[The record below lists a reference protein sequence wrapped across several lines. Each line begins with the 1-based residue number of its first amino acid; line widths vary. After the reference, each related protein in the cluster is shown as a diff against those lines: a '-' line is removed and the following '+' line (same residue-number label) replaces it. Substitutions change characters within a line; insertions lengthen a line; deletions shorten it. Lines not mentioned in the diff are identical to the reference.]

1 MEGEVLQVPEQFAEA
16 DWAKDGF
23 ESNDA
28 IFTKMNDMH
37 TQANAPIAVPEAH
50 KEKGWAGKE
59 FKTTDDMYNEISDL
73 YELKG
78 KKTVAFDYET
88 ATENEI
94 TEHIK
99 SGAPESADAYD
110 FGFRVDAEGN
120 PVKDAEGND
129 VQEFDDAE
137 REWIGKVLKDAGTDT
152 HKAKILIKGLA
163 DQRREVMTKSFSAE
177 RQEEILKESF
187 GSEGDWK
194 QIAGEMANSIKGNL
208 NEKDQALL
216 TTANNDLL
224 GLIYRLQRNT
234 TKAYGIQ
241 EGQHRGGSGGGNVS
255 GEGVDA
261 QRLEIRTKM
270 DAIRGKQGTHA
281 ELNRL
286 NKELQ
291 DTYKNDSRL
300 SK

>member
-1 MEGEVLQVPEQFAEA
+1 MDPIVIPEAYAESSFASEGFADQDA
-16 DWAKDGF
+16 MFAKMGEMQSTID
-23 ESNDA
+23 
-28 IFTKMNDMH
+28 
-37 TQANAPIAVPEAH
+37 APISVPEAH

-59 FKTTDDMYNEISDL
+59 FKTTDDLYNEISDL
-73 YELKG
+73 NELKG
-78 KKTVAFDYET
+78 KKTVAFDYAT

-94 TEHIK
+94 TEYIK
-99 SGAPESADAYD
+99 SGAPEDSSEYD
-110 FGFRVDAEGN
+110 FGVRQDAEGN

-129 VQEFDDAE
+129 VQEFDDSE
-137 REWIGKVLKDAGTDT
+137 REWMGKVLKDAGTDA

-163 DQRREVMTKSFSAE
+163 EQRREVMTKSFSAE

-187 GSEGDWK
+187 ETEGDWK

-234 TKAYGIQ
+234 TKAYGIE
-241 EGQHRGGSGGGNVS
+241 EGQHRGGSGGGDVS
-255 GEGVDA
+255 GEGIEA

-270 DAIRGKQGTHA
+270 DAIRGKQGTHD